1 MFSLVDERQRRLVLD
16 SLWLGVIGG
25 AAANI
30 FIFMLDVSKDVFLK
44 GIAGYQAPG
53 LPSEGGQ
60 LVEVVGSHGLWL
72 IPLVTALGG
81 LISGVL
87 VYWLAPQADGDGTDG
102 VVHSFHKAG
111 GAIAARVPP
120 LKAFTS
126 AVIIGSGGATGRE
139 GPAAS
144 IVAGLGSVY
153 ADFRHRSEDE
163 RRMLILIGMAAG
175 LSAVFKTPI
184 GAAIFAI
191 EVLYFDMEFETGAL
205 LYTTLASV
213 VAYTI
218 TGAFSGWEPL
228 FVVASDLGADKLG
241 DYLEYAVLGVAGG
254 AVGAIMPYIFY
265 KTRETF
271 LRIPIPNHV
280 KPAIG
285 GLFVGLI
292 ALQYPQI
299 LASGYG
305 WIQDAI
311 DGHIAL
317 GLLFALIFVKIIAM
331 SLTVASGGSGGVFAP
346 SLFVGAMLGG
356 VMAKVFHQSSA
367 AFVMVGMAA
376 VFSGAGRVPI
386 ATLLM
391 VPELTGGYHLLP
403 PAALV
408 VTLSYLVQDSL
419 TRRTK
424 YKSLYEAQIPT
435 RSSRDIDLLEGVTV
449 EHAMTR
455 HVNSVPKT
463 MPLKELAKLFEKT
476 HHHGFMVLNE
486 DGKLYGVVSLG
497 DLERAIVQP
506 DFEKYTVND
515 VTTTDGLAI
524 GYPDESVSVALW
536 RMGLRRIGRLPIV
549 SRKDDREL
557 VGVLRREDIIRAY
570 EEAIASRKEAS
581 SRLRELREAHEG
593 NIQVLEADIGA
604 KHPFVGQS
612 VREIAAKIPDDCIL
626 VSIRRDKRV
635 IIPHGNTIIQSGD
648 HLVTIASKTCV
659 ADARRA
665 LQGVDQSALPPETP
679 TS

>member
-1 MFSLVDERQRRLVLD
+1 MFSLVDERQRRLVMD

-25 AAANI
+25 IAANV
-30 FIFMLDVSKDVFLK
+30 FIFMLDLAKNVFLK
-44 GIAGYQAPG
+44 GMAGYQAPG

-60 LVEVVGSHGLWL
+60 LVQVVGSHGLWL

-87 VYWLAPQADGDGTDG
+87 IYWLAPQADGDGTDG
-102 VVHSFHKAG
+102 VVHAFHAFG
-111 GAIAARVPP
+111 GVISARVPP

-153 ADFRHRSEDE
+153 ANFRHRTEDE
-163 RRMLILIGMAAG
+163 RRILILIGMSAG

-218 TGAFSGWEPL
+218 TGAISGWEPL
-228 FVVASDLGADKLG
+228 FVVASDLGADKLY
-241 DYLEYAVLGVAGG
+241 DYFEYAALGVAGG
-254 AVGAIMPYIFY
+254 AVGAIMPFTFY
-265 KTRETF
+265 KTREIF
-271 LRIPIPNHV
+271 QRMPIPNHV

-285 GLFVGLI
+285 GLLMGLI

-305 WIQDAI
+305 WIQKAI
-311 DGHIAL
+311 DGQLTL

-386 ATLLM
+386 ATLFM

-419 TRRTK
+419 TRRIK

-435 RSSRDIDLLEGVTV
+435 RSSRDIDLLEGIVV

-455 HVNSVPKT
+455 EVDSVPKT
-463 MPLKELAKLFEKT
+463 MPLKELAQLFGKT
-476 HHHGFMVLNE
+476 HHHGFMVLND
-486 DGKLYGVVSLG
+486 DGKWYGVVSLG
-497 DLERAIVQP
+497 DLERAILQP
-506 DFEKYTVND
+506 DFEKMTVND
-515 VTTTDGLAI
+515 IATTDGLAL
-524 GYPDESVSVALW
+524 GYPDESVSVGLW

-549 SRKDDREL
+549 SRKDEHEL

-570 EEAIASRKEAS
+570 EEAIATRKEAS

-593 NIQVLEADIGA
+593 NIQVLEVDIDP
-604 KHPFVGQS
+604 KHAFVGQP
-612 VREIAAKIPDDCIL
+612 VREIAAQIPNDCIL

-635 IIPHGNTIIQSGD
+635 IIPHGNTIIQIGD
-648 HLVTIASKTCV
+648 HLVTIASKSCV
-659 ADARRA
+659 AEARRA
-665 LQGVDQSALPPETP
+665 LQGLDKSAARP
-679 TS
+679 TEPST